1 MAVQECCRLQIVQKD
16 RRRWIE
22 KDGMDRKWNRR
33 QKQWGGR
40 RQAETQDWGRQ
51 AALSGCTGID
61 SIEIEAASIHIS
73 ILLHDFSRSAF
84 LLIVSLYSF
93 SAQEI

>member
-33 QKQWGGR
+33 QQKQWGGR
-40 RQAETQDWGRQ
+40 RQAEAEAEAWGRQ
-51 AALSGCTGID
+51 TALSGYADID
-61 SIEIEAASIHIS
+61 SIEIEAASIHIFTEPQNG
-73 ILLHDFSRSAF
+73 LGRRGL
-84 LLIVSLYSF
+84 
-93 SAQEI
+93 

>member
-1 MAVQECCRLQIVQKD
+1 MQKD

-33 QKQWGGR
+33 QQKQWGGR
-40 RQAETQDWGRQ
+40 RQAEAEAWGRQ
-51 AALSGCTGID
+51 TALSGYADID

>member
-40 RQAETQDWGRQ
+40 RQAEAEDWGRQ
-51 AALSGCTGID
+51 TALSGYTDID
-61 SIEIEAASIHIS
+61 SIEIETASIHIS
-73 ILLHDFSRSAF
+73 IPLHDFSLSRV
-84 LLIVSLYSF
+84 LLF
-93 SAQEI
+93 C